1 MGCVPKAPDKFTLKK
16 NFIECVS
23 GSGHVYK
30 ITHDGCTCRGFSF
43 RKECRHYRQAK
54 TKGLFDALERVL
66 VKCSVQCKSLHI
78 KKARLDAIKVW
89 LDKQKILYKP
99 SDVINIE
106 KFLGV
111 STTKQDIWNY
121 FF

>member
-1 MGCVPKAPDKFTLKK
+1 MGCVPKGPDKFVLKK

-30 ITHDGCTCRGFSF
+30 ITHDSCSCKGFSF

-54 TKGLFDALERVL
+54 TKGLFDELEKVL
-66 VKCSVQCKSLHI
+66 FKFKIQSSLHI

-99 SDVINIE
+99 QDVINIE
-106 KFLGV
+106 KFLDV
-111 STTKQDIWNY
+111 NTTKQDIWNY